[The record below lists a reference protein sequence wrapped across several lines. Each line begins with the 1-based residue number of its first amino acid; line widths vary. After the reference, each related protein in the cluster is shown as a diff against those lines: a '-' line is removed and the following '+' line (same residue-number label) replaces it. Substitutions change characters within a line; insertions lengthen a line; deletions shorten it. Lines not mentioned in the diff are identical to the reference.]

1 MASDKKRRARRQRTP
16 MDRTDARRREFL
28 RIIEVSDLL
37 GESRA
42 SIYNRIKAGQI
53 KAVQFGKTMRV
64 HGPTLFEAI
73 DRLVSAEQAPA
84 A

>member
-1 MASDKKRRARRQRTP
+1 MKTQINRA
-16 MDRTDARRREFL
+16 DARKRELL
-28 RIIEVSDLL
+28 RVCEVADLL

-42 SIYNRIKAGQI
+42 NIYLRIKAGQI

-64 HGPTLFEAI
+64 PAAPLFAMI
-73 DRLVSAEQAPA
+73 DHLVSAAPA

>member
-1 MASDKKRRARRQRTP
+1 VKPRITRE
-16 MDRTDARRREFL
+16 DARKRELL
-28 RIIEVSDLL
+28 RVCDVADLL

-42 SIYNRIKAGQI
+42 NVYLRIKGGQI

-64 HGPTLFEAI
+64 PAAPFFEML
-73 DRLVSAEQAPA
+73 DGLVGAGAEQPA

>member
-1 MASDKKRRARRQRTP
+1 MKKLNRETARN
-16 MDRTDARRREFL
+16 RELL
-28 RIIEVSDLL
+28 RVCEVADLL

-42 SIYNRIKAGQI
+42 NVYLRIKAGQI

-64 HGPTLFEAI
+64 PAAPFFETI
-73 DRLVSAEQAPA
+73 DRLVGAGAEQPA